1 MFLLEKIQIE
11 CFQYLGSNTV
21 WQTVANSQGKQTHI
35 SERYQP
41 HPTHTGDFSALDEGP
56 KDTFITVPGTAP
68 ALGGAPDFY
77 HKWTFTCIPQLVYVH
92 ERKPLQ

>member
-1 MFLLEKIQIE
+1 M
-11 CFQYLGSNTV
+11 FQYLGSNTV
-21 WQTVANSQGKQTHI
+21 WQTVANSRGKQTHI

-77 HKWTFTCIPQLVYVH
+77 RKWTFTCIPQLVYVH